1 MGYCSSSVY
10 DALFGGLVWVKN
22 ACIGQNTFHEAL
34 LITNGSDEMLKAWSA
49 GDIFLIVDVLVSI
62 MRGSWSWSAGD
73 YDYVT
78 PSESPQLGRYIY
90 VEL

>member
-1 MGYCSSSVY
+1 MIY
-10 DALFGGLVWVKN
+10 DALFAGLVWVKN
-22 ACIGQNTFHEAL
+22 ACIGQNTPHEAL
-34 LITNGSDEMLKAWSA
+34 LITNGWFRNMKSESQICRSA

-62 MRGSWSWSAGD
+62 MRGGWSWSAGD

>member
-1 MGYCSSSVY
+1 MIY
-10 DALFGGLVWVKN
+10 DALFAGLVWVKN

-34 LITNGSDEMLKAWSA
+34 LIKNSSEMLRARSA
-49 GDIFLIVDVLVSI
+49 GDIFLIVDVVVSI